1 MEKPRRIFVLAD
13 THNKFPEI
21 LSTLVRD
28 ADEIWHLGDVCAE
41 RILDELRPIGAPIT
55 VVRGNCDSNNEWPL
69 VVDLVRGGLK
79 IRLQHIP
86 PEQPPD
92 DVDLLL
98 HGHTHVP
105 RNEKRGGVLFLNP
118 GCVTR
123 PNRGSPASAAWL
135 EIADGKV
142 NWRLVPLRQEVDC
155 NRPRAV
161 R

>member
-13 THNKFPEI
+13 THNKFPAI
-21 LSTLVRD
+21 LSILARD

-41 RILDELRPIGAPIT
+41 RILDELRAASRPVK
-55 VVRGNCDSNNEWPL
+55 VVRGNCDSNFEWPL

-98 HGHTHVP
+98 HGHTHVQ

-142 NWRLVPLRQEVDC
+142 NWRLVPLRQEVGC
-155 NRPRAV
+155 NWPRAV